1 MVVLLIISSIWLTFL
16 GPFLFNG
23 YAQFTASGEARESLP
38 ARAKTYV
45 PSPSN
50 SGRGIPEELK
60 ILDVEYTSSRG
71 DVSINKEKIRQN
83 MRSVKGGVFSQR
95 EIDEDI
101 QTLFGLGDFDS
112 VQILVTEMR
121 GAKDE
126 RGICLEVV
134 VCPAMKVSSVSVVGK
149 NEDSKT
155 NEKLSF
161 DAKRIMSLEVKGL
174 APEDGL
180 VVVRKSLTKAGDM
193 LSEQRLNRD
202 ALVIEGFYKENGYK
216 DIKVVPRVGPA
227 KGGKADLVYEIQE
240 GSRAILGDVRFI
252 GNKGIGTKELE
263 SIIKHKPSSEAGT
276 IYLEESKIETDIQSL
291 YGKYKD
297 NGFLDVTIRTSIAS
311 ENTKKTNNEN
321 LREVDS
327 TDRKTRE
334 KIEKLELTYTID
346 EGISYLT
353 RSIAITGSHSFAPN
367 ELLNMMTEEAKKN
380 VVKPKVDNDEHFHS
394 EALLIGKP
402 FSPRRLEA
410 SIEALRDIYGHKGYK
425 DAKVS
430 YKIAGMSDK
439 NAIEVRFDIEEGQ
452 KLFVD
457 KIEIKSNYPYSS
469 IARELEL
476 SPGDTIDTEA
486 AKRAIEA
493 LLSTGLF
500 SGVDIYYEET
510 DRPDRLGIVVKTI
523 DQPKENPIPEKL
535 VEKAENGDMK
545 SQCWLGH
552 CYVFGIGT
560 KVDKK
565 KALFWYTKAAEQG
578 DDCAKWSL
586 AQIERSPT
594 NPQQNP

>member
-1 MVVLLIISSIWLTFL
+1 MVLLIISSIWLTFL

-38 ARAKTYV
+38 TRAKTYV
-45 PSPSN
+45 PSPST
-50 SGRGIPEELK
+50 SGRGIPEEIK

-71 DVSINKEKIRQN
+71 DVSIDKEKIRQN

-101 QTLFGLGDFDS
+101 QALFGLGDFDS

-121 GAKDE
+121 DSKDD
-126 RGICLEVV
+126 RGISLEVV
-134 VCPAMKVSSVSVVGK
+134 VCPAMKASSVSVEGK
-149 NEDSKT
+149 NEDGKT

-161 DAKRIMSLEVKGL
+161 DAERIMSLEVKGL

-180 VVVRKSLTKAGDM
+180 VVVKKSLTKAGDM
-193 LSEQRLNRD
+193 LRDQRLNRD

-216 DIKVVPRVGPA
+216 DVKVVPRVGPA
-227 KGGKADLVYEIQE
+227 KGGKADLVFEIQE
-240 GSRAILGDVRFI
+240 GSRAILVDVQFF
-252 GNKGIGTKELE
+252 GNKEIGTKELE
-263 SIIKHKPSSEAGT
+263 GIIKHKPSPQAGSV
-276 IYLEESKIETDIQSL
+276 YFEESKLEKDIESL

-297 NGFLDVTIRTSIAS
+297 NGFLDVGIGSSTAFETS
-311 ENTKKTNNEN
+311 KKTDDEN
-321 LREVDS
+321 SKAVDS
-327 TDRKTRE
+327 TDRMTPGKRE
-334 KIEKLELTYTID
+334 KIVITYRIE
-346 EGISYLT
+346 EGISYIT
-353 RSIAITGSHSFAPN
+353 RSIAITGSHYFAPN
-367 ELLNMMTEEAKKN
+367 ELVTMMTEKAKKN
-380 VVKPKVDNDEHFHS
+380 LGERKADNNERLHS
-394 EALLIGKP
+394 EGLLKGKP

-410 SIEALRDIYGHKGYK
+410 SIEALKDIYGHKGYK

-430 YKIAGMSDK
+430 YKIAGMSEK
-439 NAIEVRFDIEEGQ
+439 NAIEVQFVIDEGQ
-452 KLFVD
+452 RFFVD
-457 KIEIKSNYPYSS
+457 KIEIKSHYPYGS

-510 DRPDRLGIVVKTI
+510 DRPDRLRLVVKTV
-523 DQPKENPIPEKL
+523 DQPRDNPIPEKL
-535 VEKAENGDMK
+535 VEKAENGDVK

-565 KALFWYTKAAEQG
+565 KAFFWYTKAAEQG
-578 DDCAKWSL
+578 DDCAKRSL
-586 AQIERSPT
+586 AQIERFPT